1 MKMNLSRTTIRHAG
15 ALVAAVMAMIY
26 FLIGAGVLEIA
37 ARNEAPDFLFVFG
50 ALAGG
55 AFLLGAL
62 LLMRFDRRWLWML
75 GDAFQVFVYWG
86 YFSVAPDRTPAFEVW
101 GITLRIVQ
109 VPLLIAL
116 LYLAVRPSEQRPAEV
131 RR

>member
-1 MKMNLSRTTIRHAG
+1 MMLSRATIRHAG
-15 ALVAAVMAMIY
+15 AVIAAIMALIY
-26 FLIGAGVLEIA
+26 FLIGAGALRIVA
-37 ARNEAPDFLFVFG
+37 GDGDPGFLFVFG

-75 GDAFQVFVYWG
+75 GAAFQVFVYWG
-86 YFSVAPDRTPAFEVW
+86 YFSVAPDRTPSFEPW

>member
-1 MKMNLSRTTIRHAG
+1 MNLSRTTIRHAG
-15 ALVAAVMAMIY
+15 AVVAAVMAVMY
-26 FLIGAGVLEIA
+26 FLIGAGILQVVTP
-37 ARNEAPDFLFVFG
+37 NEDPGFLFVFG
-50 ALAGG
+50 AGAGG

-75 GDAFQVFVYWG
+75 GAAFQVFVYWG
-86 YFSVAPDRTPAFEVW
+86 YFSVAPDRTPAFEPW

-116 LYLAVRPSEQRPAEV
+116 LYLAVRPEQRAVEV

>member
-1 MKMNLSRTTIRHAG
+1 MNLSRTTIRHAG
-15 ALVAAVMAMIY
+15 AVVAVVMAVIY
-26 FLIGAGVLEIA
+26 FLIGAGILQVVTP
-37 ARNEAPDFLFVFG
+37 NEDPGSLFVFG
-50 ALAGG
+50 AGAGG

-75 GDAFQVFVYWG
+75 GAAFQVFVYWG
-86 YFSVAPDRTPAFEVW
+86 YFSVAPDRTPAFEPW

-116 LYLAVRPSEQRPAEV
+116 LYLAVRPEQRAVEV

>member
-1 MKMNLSRTTIRHAG
+1 MLSRTTIRHAG
-15 ALVAAVMAMIY
+15 AVVAAAMAVIY
-26 FLIGAGVLEIA
+26 FLIGAGVLQVVTA
-37 ARNEAPDFLFVFG
+37 NEDPGFLFVFG
-50 ALAGG
+50 AMAGG

-75 GDAFQVFVYWG
+75 GAAFQVFVYWG
-86 YFSVAPDRTPAFEVW
+86 YFAVAPDRTPAFEPW
-101 GITLRIVQ
+101 GITLRVVQ

-116 LYLAVRPSEQRPAEV
+116 LYLAVRPSEQRTAEI

>member
-1 MKMNLSRTTIRHAG
+1 MNLRRTTIRHA
-15 ALVAAVMAMIY
+15 AAMVAAVMASIY
-26 FLIGAGVLEIA
+26 FLIGAGVLQVVTP
-37 ARNEAPDFLFVFG
+37 NEDPEFLLVFG
-50 ALAGG
+50 ASAGG

-62 LLMRFDRRWLWML
+62 LLLRSDRRWLWML
-75 GDAFQVFVYWG
+75 GAAFQVFVYWG
-86 YFSVAPDRTPAFEVW
+86 YIAVAPDRTPAFEPW

>member
-1 MKMNLSRTTIRHAG
+1 MNLSRTTIRHVG
-15 ALVAAVMAMIY
+15 AAVAALMATIY
-26 FLIGAGVLEIA
+26 FLIGAGVLQVVTP
-37 ARNEAPDFLFVFG
+37 NDDPGFLLVFG
-50 ALAGG
+50 ASAGG

-62 LLMRFDRRWLWML
+62 LLVRFDRRWLWVL
-75 GDAFQVFVYWG
+75 GAAFQAFVFWG
-86 YFSVAPDRTPAFEVW
+86 CFTVAPDRTPAFEPW

-116 LYLAVRPSEQRPAEV
+116 LYLAIRPSEQRAAEI

>member
-1 MKMNLSRTTIRHAG
+1 MNLSRTTIRHVG
-15 ALVAAVMAMIY
+15 AAVAALMAAIY
-26 FLIGAGVLEIA
+26 FLIGAGVLQVVTP
-37 ARNEAPDFLFVFG
+37 NDDPGFLFVFG
-50 ALAGG
+50 ASAGG

-75 GDAFQVFVYWG
+75 GAAFQVFVFWG
-86 YFSVAPDRTPAFEVW
+86 YFSVAPDRTPAFEPW

-116 LYLAVRPSEQRPAEV
+116 LYLAVRPPEQRAAEI

>member
-1 MKMNLSRTTIRHAG
+1 MNLSRTTIRHAG
-15 ALVAAVMAMIY
+15 AAMAALMAAIY
-26 FLIGAGVLEIA
+26 FLIGAGVLQVVTP
-37 ARNEAPDFLFVFG
+37 NDDPGFLFAFG
-50 ALAGG
+50 ASAGG

-62 LLMRFDRRWLWML
+62 LLVRFDRRWLWAL
-75 GDAFQVFVYWG
+75 GAIFQVFVFWG
-86 YFSVAPDRTPAFEVW
+86 YFTVAPDRTPAFEPW

-116 LYLAVRPSEQRPAEV
+116 LYLAIRPAEQRAAEM

>member
-1 MKMNLSRTTIRHAG
+1 MKPNRTTIRHAG
-15 ALVAAVMAMIY
+15 AVVAAVMAVIY
-26 FLIGAGVLEIA
+26 FLIGAGVL
-37 ARNEAPDFLFVFG
+37 RVVAPNDDPGYMFVFG
-50 ALAGG
+50 ALAAG

-75 GDAFQVFVYWG
+75 GAAFQVFVYWG
-86 YFSVAPDRTPAFEVW
+86 YFSVAPDRTPAFEPW

-116 LYLAVRPSEQRPAEV
+116 LYLAVRPSEQRTAEI

>member
-1 MKMNLSRTTIRHAG
+1 MMLSRTTIRHAG
-15 ALVAAVMAMIY
+15 AVVAAVMAVIY
-26 FLIGAGVLEIA
+26 FLIGAGVLQVVTP
-37 ARNEAPDFLFVFG
+37 NEDPGFLFVFG
-50 ALAGG
+50 AMAGG

-75 GDAFQVFVYWG
+75 GAAFQVFVYWG
-86 YFSVAPDRTPAFEVW
+86 YFAVAPDRTPAFEPW
-101 GITLRIVQ
+101 GITLRVVQ

-116 LYLAVRPSEQRPAEV
+116 LYLAVRPSEQRTAEI

>member
-1 MKMNLSRTTIRHAG
+1 MKLSRATIRHAG
-15 ALVAAVMAMIY
+15 AVVASVMAAIY
-26 FLIGAGVLEIA
+26 FLIGAGVLQVVTP
-37 ARNEAPDFLFVFG
+37 NEDPGFLFVFG
-50 ALAGG
+50 ASAGG

-75 GDAFQVFVYWG
+75 GAAFQVFVYWG
-86 YFSVAPDRTPAFEVW
+86 YFAVAPDRTPAFEPW
-101 GITLRIVQ
+101 GIALRIVQ

-116 LYLAVRPSEQRPAEV
+116 LYLAVRPFEQRPAEI

>member
-1 MKMNLSRTTIRHAG
+1 MKLSRTTIRHAG
-15 ALVAAVMAMIY
+15 AVVAAVMAVIY
-26 FLIGAGVLEIA
+26 FLIGAGVLQVVTP
-37 ARNEAPDFLFVFG
+37 NEDTGFLFVFG
-50 ALAGG
+50 VLAGG

-75 GDAFQVFVYWG
+75 GAAFQVFVYWG
-86 YFSVAPDRTPAFEVW
+86 YFSVAPDRTPAFEAW

-116 LYLAVRPSEQRPAEV
+116 LYLAVRPPEQRAAEI
-131 RR
+131 R

>member
-1 MKMNLSRTTIRHAG
+1 MMLSRTTIRHAG
-15 ALVAAVMAMIY
+15 AVVAAVMAVIY
-26 FLIGAGVLEIA
+26 FLIGAGVLQVVNP
-37 ARNEAPDFLFVFG
+37 NEDPGFLFVFG
-50 ALAGG
+50 AMAGG

-75 GDAFQVFVYWG
+75 GAAFQVFVYWG
-86 YFSVAPDRTPAFEVW
+86 YFAVAPDRTPAFEPW
-101 GITLRIVQ
+101 GITLRVVQ

-116 LYLAVRPSEQRPAEV
+116 LYLAVRPSEQRTAEI

>member
-1 MKMNLSRTTIRHAG
+1 MNLSRTTIRHAG
-15 ALVAAVMAMIY
+15 AAVAALMAAIY
-26 FLIGAGVLEIA
+26 FLIGAGVLQVVTP
-37 ARNEAPDFLFVFG
+37 NDDPGFLFVFG
-50 ALAGG
+50 ASAGG

-62 LLMRFDRRWLWML
+62 LLMRFDHRWLWIL
-75 GDAFQVFVYWG
+75 GAALQVFVFWG
-86 YFSVAPDRTPAFEVW
+86 YFTVASDRTPAFEPW

-116 LYLAVRPSEQRPAEV
+116 LYLAIRPSEQRAAEM

>member
-1 MKMNLSRTTIRHAG
+1 MNLSRATIRHAG
-15 ALVAAVMAMIY
+15 AMVAAVMAAIY
-26 FLIGAGVLEIA
+26 FLIGAGVLQVVT
-37 ARNEAPDFLFVFG
+37 RNEERGFLFVFG

-62 LLMRFDRRWLWML
+62 LLMRFDRRWLWWL
-75 GDAFQVFVYWG
+75 GAAFQVFVYWG
-86 YFSVAPDRTPAFEVW
+86 YFSVAPDRTPAFEPW
-101 GITLRIVQ
+101 GIALRIVQ

-131 RR
+131 RP

>member
-1 MKMNLSRTTIRHAG
+1 MKLSRTTIRHAG
-15 ALVAAVMAMIY
+15 AVVAAVMAVIY
-26 FLIGAGVLEIA
+26 FLIGAGVLQVVTP
-37 ARNEAPDFLFVFG
+37 NEDTGFLFVFG
-50 ALAGG
+50 VLAGG

-75 GDAFQVFVYWG
+75 GAAFQVFVYWG
-86 YFSVAPDRTPAFEVW
+86 YFSVAPDRTPAFEAW

-116 LYLAVRPSEQRPAEV
+116 LYLAVRPPEQRAAEI

>member
-1 MKMNLSRTTIRHAG
+1 MNLSRTTIRRAG
-15 ALVAAVMAMIY
+15 AMVAAVMAMIY
-26 FLIGAGVLEIA
+26 FLIGAGVLQVGGS
-37 ARNEAPDFLFVFG
+37 NEEREFLWVFG

-55 AFLLGAL
+55 AFLLGAV
-62 LLMRFDRRWLWML
+62 LLMRLDRRWLWML
-75 GDAFQVFVYWG
+75 GAAFQVFVYWG
-86 YFSVAPDRTPAFEVW
+86 YFSVAPDRTPAFETW

-116 LYLAVRPSEQRPAEV
+116 LYLAVRPPEPRPAEI

>member
-1 MKMNLSRTTIRHAG
+1 MKLSRTTIRHAG
-15 ALVAAVMAMIY
+15 AVVAAVMAVIY
-26 FLIGAGVLEIA
+26 FLIGAGVLQVVTP
-37 ARNEAPDFLFVFG
+37 NEDTGFLFVFG

-75 GDAFQVFVYWG
+75 GAAFQVFVYWG
-86 YFSVAPDRTPAFEVW
+86 YFSVAPDRTPAFEAW

-116 LYLAVRPSEQRPAEV
+116 LYLAVRPPEQRAAEI
-131 RR
+131 R